1 MAPNENMYAHA
12 FALISSNRL
21 PTEFNK
27 IPKIA
32 VYYKSDLAALDELR
46 FGESY
51 ADVTAFTAA
60 GPSGS
65 VPEPATFLILT
76 LMVPFAILLHR
87 KQRLALIGLPTE
99 GR

>member
-1 MAPNENMYAHA
+1 MYAHA

-51 ADVTAFTAA
+51 ADVTAFTAFTAA